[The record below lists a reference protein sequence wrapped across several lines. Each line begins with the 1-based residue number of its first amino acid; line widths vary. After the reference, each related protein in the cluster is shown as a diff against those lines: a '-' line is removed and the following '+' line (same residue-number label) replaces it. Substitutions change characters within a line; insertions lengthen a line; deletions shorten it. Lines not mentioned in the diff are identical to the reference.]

1 MAALQTAGVRPRRH
15 SPRARPTRRQISPG
29 SGSQLVS
36 LYVGIAAVGIAALGC
51 AASSSLLSGAT
62 GATGAT
68 GGAAWWRW
76 AAALASSAWAGAAL
90 VYALASWRTGRLPLA
105 GVAARTVVGAASVH
119 LALILIGA
127 WRLPEESRFLDLTVA
142 SLLVLELSVLAVVG
156 WQHNRALRTS
166 SRPRAGR
173 TPSALAVV
181 ATMFAASIV
190 VASVT
195 SVGLAASTAGQL
207 AVPHSGHG
215 ATSPGSLPGNLEQLR
230 HSGHHH

>member
-1 MAALQTAGVRPRRH
+1 MAALQTAGLRSRH
-15 SPRARPTRRQISPG
+15 HSHRAHPTRRRIAPD
-29 SGSQLVS
+29 SGSELVS
-36 LYVGIAAVGIAALGC
+36 LYVGIAAVGVAALGC

-62 GATGAT
+62 GT
-68 GGAAWWRW
+68 GGAAEWWQW

-90 VYALASWRTGRLPLA
+90 VYALAGWRTGRLPMT
-105 GVAARTVVGAASVH
+105 GVAVRTVVAAASIH
-119 LALILIGA
+119 LAVILIGA

-142 SLLVLELSVLAVVG
+142 SLLALELSVLAVVG
-156 WQHNRALRTS
+156 WQHNRALRTAS
-166 SRPRAGR
+166 GPGAGWK
-173 TPSALAVV
+173 PSALAVV

-195 SVGLAASTAGQL
+195 TVGLAASTAGQL

-215 ATSPGSLPGNLEQLR
+215 VTSPGSLPGNLEQLR

>member
-1 MAALQTAGVRPRRH
+1 MAALQPAGVRPRPH
-15 SPRARPTRRQISPG
+15 SHRADPTRRQISPG

-62 GATGAT
+62 GATG
-68 GGAAWWRW
+68 GAAWWRW
-76 AAALASSAWAGAAL
+76 TAALASSAWAGAAL
-90 VYALASWRTGRLPLA
+90 VYALASWRTGRLPLT
-105 GVAARTVVGAASVH
+105 GVAVRTVVAAASVH

-156 WQHNRALRTS
+156 WQHNRAVRTS
-166 SRPRAGR
+166 SRRGAGWK
-173 TPSALAVV
+173 PSALAVV